1 MAKNDNELYK
11 GLDDLERIK
20 GESNYLRG
28 TIVEGL
34 NNPVTGAIA
43 DADTKLL
50 KFHGSYMQDD
60 RDLRQ
65 ERRKQKLEPL
75 YAFMI
80 RVRIPGGKV
89 STDQWLKLD
98 ALADNYAGEQ
108 IRLTTR
114 QTLQYHGILKRNL
127 KKSMQSIHDAVLD
140 SIAACGDVTRNVM
153 CNPNP
158 YQSDIY
164 AEVNRAADSIS
175 EHLLPKTTAYHEIWL
190 DGEKIV
196 DTKKEDHEPMYGKT
210 YLPRKFK
217 IGIAVPPSNDI
228 DVYSQDIGLIGIVEN
243 DELIGYNVSVG
254 GGMGMKHDDLRTYP
268 QVGKVIGFIP
278 KDKAEEVCEKILTIQ
293 RDYGDRSDR
302 AQARF
307 KYTVDRKGLDWIK
320 QELNDRLGWELEE
333 AKPFEFEDNGD
344 RLGWTEGSG
353 KHHYTLFIQNGR
365 IKDTEDYKLKS
376 AIKALAEVHKG
387 DFRMTPNQNLII
399 ANVDEK
405 DKPEIQQIIDEYG
418 LTDGKNYSGLRR
430 NSMACVAFPTCGLA
444 MAESERYL
452 PSLVSK
458 IENLL
463 DEFGLSEE
471 EITIRMTGCPNG
483 CARPA
488 LAEIS
493 FIGKA
498 PGKYNFYLGG
508 SFKGDRLNKLY
519 KENIAEKEILESLRP
534 ILEQYSKERE
544 QGEHFGDFVVRKG
557 IVDKVTD
564 GRDFRG

>member
-458 IENLL
+458 IEDLL

>member
-458 IENLL
+458 IEDLL

-544 QGEHFGDFVVRKG
+544 KGEHFGDFVVRKG